1 MEANADMRMTRLG
14 SLLMAVLLVVAGLL
28 MVTGL
33 LDWVIRV
40 VGVICLLASVY
51 FAYQGFRKRRP

>member
-1 MEANADMRMTRLG
+1 MRMTRLG
-14 SLLMAVLLVVAGLL
+14 SLLVAALLLVAGLL

-40 VGVICLLASVY
+40 VGVVCLLASAY
-51 FAYQGFRKRRP
+51 FVFQGFRGKKDL